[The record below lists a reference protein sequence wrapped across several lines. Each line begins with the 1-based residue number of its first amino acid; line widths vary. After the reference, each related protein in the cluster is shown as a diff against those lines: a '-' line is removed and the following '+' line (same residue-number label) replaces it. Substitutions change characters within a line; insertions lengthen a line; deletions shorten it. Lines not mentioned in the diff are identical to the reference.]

1 MRLIIGKN
9 PVLEALNSDKK
20 IERIYV
26 LKKDGKNNNG
36 SIIAMAKKRR
46 ITIKE
51 VDKSKLDAMS
61 SGGSHQGVAAELEDF
76 KYSTM
81 DDVIAAAEER
91 EQKPFVVILDGITDV
106 HNLGAIIRSAEC
118 AGVHGVVIPERR
130 AAQITDTTAKT
141 SAGALEYMNI
151 VKVKN
156 INTAIQEL
164 KDKGFWIYGADMNGD
179 KHYYEE
185 KYDSATALVIGSEGK
200 GISRL
205 VRDNCDVIVDI
216 PMGGRVNSLN
226 ASCAASIIIFE
237 VLKQRGI

>member
-1 MRLIIGKN
+1 MRLIIGRN

-26 LKKDGKNNNG
+26 QKKDGKNNNR
-36 SIIAMAKKRR
+36 SIIVLAKKRR
-46 ITIKE
+46 IIINE
-51 VDKSKLDAMS
+51 VDKSKLDSMS

-81 DDVIAAAEER
+81 DDVLEAAAAK
-91 EQKPFVVILDGITDV
+91 EQKPFIVILDGITDV

-156 INTAIQEL
+156 INTVIQDL

-185 KYDSATALVIGSEGK
+185 KYDAATALVIGSEGK

-216 PMGGRVNSLN
+216 PMGGKVNSLN

>member
-26 LKKDGKNNNG
+26 LKKDGKNNG
-36 SIIAMAKKRR
+36 SIIALAKKRR
-46 ITIKE
+46 IIIKE
-51 VDKSKLDAMS
+51 VDKAKLDSMS

-81 DDVIAAAEER
+81 DDVLEAANVK
-91 EQKPFVVILDGITDV
+91 EQKPFIVILDGITDV

-156 INTAIQEL
+156 INAVIQDL

-185 KYDSATALVIGSEGK
+185 TYDAATALVIGSEGK

-216 PMGGRVNSLN
+216 PMGGKVNSLN